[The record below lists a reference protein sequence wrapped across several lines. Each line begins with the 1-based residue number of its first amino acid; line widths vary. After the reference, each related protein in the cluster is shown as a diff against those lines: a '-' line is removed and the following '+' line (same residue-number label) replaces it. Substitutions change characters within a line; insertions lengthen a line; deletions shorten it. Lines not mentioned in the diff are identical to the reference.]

1 MPQRIPPGLKREHV
15 LQALADLDAGLDH
28 PFAPPT
34 RYELVHKGKH
44 YPPKAVVEELKKASK
59 GLLFPSE
66 SDAPF
71 KAFLWKGT
79 GDPPTAD
86 RVRALAG
93 AGKGAAVAETSLDDF
108 FGTVPGEDRPR
119 FQKLA
124 AVLKQQLAGV
134 KVYKVGDE
142 PERAVYIVG
151 KAPDGQLAG
160 LQTTVVE
167 T

>member
-1 MPQRIPPGLKREHV
+1 MKK
-15 LQALADLDAGLDH
+15 H
-28 PFAPPT
+28 P
-34 RYELVHKGKH
+34 
-44 YPPKAVVEELKKASK
+44 VVEELKKASK

-86 RVRALAG
+86 RVRDLAG
-93 AGKGAAVAETSLDDF
+93 AGKEEAVAETSLDDL
-108 FGTVPGEDRPR
+108 FGTVPSEDRAR
-119 FQKLA
+119 FDKLA
-124 AVLKQQLAGV
+124 AVLRQQLAGV

-142 PERAVYIVG
+142 PERDVYIVG
-151 KAPDGQLAG
+151 KTPDGQLAG
-160 LQTTVVE
+160 LKTAVVE